1 MHIKACFSNKK
12 KGNVF
17 FEGMS
22 LFYWL
27 IVLIIIGIVGLM
39 IFTDLND
46 DFQADPT
53 NAQVAKDIV
62 QEAYDQYP
70 SMWDDII
77 ITVFIGL
84 WLFALISAYFIDT
97 APLFF
102 VVSIVLMILLLI
114 FVVYLSNGA
123 YEIFTDTDFEP
134 FYEQFPKTNFIFE
147 NLLIMM
153 IMIAG
158 SVSLTLYARK

>member
-1 MHIKACFSNKK
+1 MLKACFTNKK

-17 FEGMS
+17 FEGMTI
-22 LFYWL
+22 FYWI

-39 IFTDLND
+39 LFTDLND
-46 DFQADPT
+46 DFQADPD

-62 QEAYDQYP
+62 QDAYDEYP

-84 WLFALISAYFIDT
+84 WIFALMSAYFIDT
-97 APLFF
+97 SPIFL
-102 VVSIVLMILLLI
+102 VVSILLLIILLI

-123 YEIFTDTDFEP
+123 YDIFTDPDFEP

-147 NLLIMM
+147 NLLVVIILVGASIM
-153 IMIAG
+153 
-158 SVSLTLYARK
+158 LTLYARK

>member
-1 MHIKACFSNKK
+1 MLKACFTKTK

-17 FEGMS
+17 FEGMT

-27 IVLIIIGIVGLM
+27 VVLIMFGIVGLM
-39 IFTDLND
+39 VFTDLND

-97 APLFF
+97 SPIFF
-102 VVSIVLMILLLI
+102 VISIVLLILLLI

-123 YEIFTDTDFEP
+123 YDIFTDADFEP

-147 NLLIMM
+147 NLLVVI
-153 IMIAG
+153 IFVGA
-158 SVSLTLYARK
+158 SVMLTLYARK